1 MKNLFLVLSAIIL
14 MATVVTAQTTWQ
26 LDKAHTNIGFSV
38 THMVIADVVGDFKE
52 FEGTVTSS
60 GEGFENTKVEF
71 VLKTAS
77 VSTDHEKR
85 DKHLRSSDFFN
96 AEINPEIKFAS
107 KSFSKVEANRYK
119 ILGDL
124 TLHGITKEVTF
135 DAVLKGQIVD
145 GRGNTRAGFKA
156 VASIDRYEFD
166 MKYNS
171 VMEAGGMLIGQTVD
185 ILVDIELIK
194 K

>member
-1 MKNLFLVLSAIIL
+1 MKNLFLLFSVIVLIAN
-14 MATVVTAQTTWQ
+14 TVTAQTTWQ
-26 LDKAHTNIGFSV
+26 IDKAHTNIGFSV

-52 FEGTVTSS
+52 FEGTVTSP

-135 DAVLKGQIVD
+135 DTVLKGQIVD
-145 GRGNTRAGFKA
+145 GRGKTRAGFKA

-171 VMEAGGMLIGQTVD
+171 VMEAGGLLIGQTVD